1 MNLHA
6 LYVDFDQEYFTS
18 DNAKKMERKKKTFML
33 CDLLDMAFCD
43 EVGLFLI
50 LN

>member
-18 DNAKKMERKKKTFML
+18 DNAKRMERKKKTFML
-33 CDLLDMAFCD
+33 WDLLDMAFCD

-50 LN
+50 PN